1 MLPKASEFG
10 PFWLLRIGAG
20 GKERPNWVA
29 RTLQKA
35 QASPM
40 QNLRIENAADLVPA
54 PGCPFCRDT
63 MHLAGIEWETEAR
76 DVYTFHCTA
85 CDHNEVKR
93 VELH

>member
-1 MLPKASEFG
+1 
-10 PFWLLRIGAG
+10 
-20 GKERPNWVA
+20 
-29 RTLQKA
+29 
-35 QASPM
+35 M